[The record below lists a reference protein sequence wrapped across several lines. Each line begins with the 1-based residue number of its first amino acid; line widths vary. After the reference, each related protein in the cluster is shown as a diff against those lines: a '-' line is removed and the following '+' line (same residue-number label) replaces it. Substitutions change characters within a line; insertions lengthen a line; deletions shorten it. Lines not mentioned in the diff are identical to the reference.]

1 MAPKDTHFTIKKG
14 RIAAEPGTL
23 LQESVPL
30 GWELRDMG
38 DMDCNGP
45 NDFTV
50 NVGDWVMFNWG
61 PIDGGWMKGEV
72 NRKCTSTRDIKKGCT
87 HILRHA
93 QLKKDRDWVV
103 ALKKDNYADG
113 SNQPGKWAF
122 IRRLK

>member
-1 MAPKDTHFTIKKG
+1 MAPKDTYFTIKKG

-30 GWELRDMG
+30 GWEVRDMDG
-38 DMDCNGP
+38 NESK
-45 NDFTV
+45 DFTV

-61 PIDGGWMKGEV
+61 AEGGWMKGEV
-72 NRKCTSTRDIKKGCT
+72 KRKCTSTRDIKKGCT

-93 QLKKDRDWVV
+93 QLSNKDRDWVV
-103 ALKKDNYADG
+103 ALKETNYVDG
-113 SNQPGKWAF
+113 SNQPGRWAF